1 MSHKINNS
9 SLHNLAVLGGILTSI
24 NDECY
29 NVMRQLADIFLSEI
43 MRKSILITQYSQ
55 RRIISGKDIIH
66 TLENMG
72 IKVHSDFGDDL
83 PRCKTKTLK
92 KRMTEREFK
101 RFRSSKQSQPPECA
115 QIPKAQLER
124 IIKKHMLDFST
135 YMKISKEALNLLQVS
150 LEIYIIK
157 VFYSCAKIAH
167 HCGRNTLKTS
177 DIYLYLNIINS
188 KQFS

>member
-101 RFRSSKQSQPPECA
+101 KFRSSKQSQPPECA

>member
-1 MSHKINNS
+1 
-9 SLHNLAVLGGILTSI
+9 VLGGILTSI

-29 NVMRQLADIFLSEI
+29 NVIRQLADIFLSEI
-43 MRKSILITQYSQ
+43 MRKSIIITEYSQ
-55 RRIISGKDIIH
+55 RRIISERDIIH

-115 QIPKAQLER
+115 QIPKAQLKR
-124 IIKKHMLDFST
+124 IIKKHILDLSIQKHIPGFRGFST
-135 YMKISKEALNLLQVS
+135 CMKISKEALNLLQVS

-188 KQFS
+188 E